1 MGYRSE
7 VSFCL
12 QVKEPEKFVAL
23 MKLKDDEVIKD
34 FLTCMWLD
42 GELLHFR
49 SNYWKWYDD
58 SDRAFNDLMA
68 MAQKYD
74 EEYACRFA
82 RVGEEIA
89 DLHEEAFGEYG
100 WDLDFP
106 YVVRTLEVGFDEEHA
121 KKLIED

>member
-1 MGYRSE
+1 M
-7 VSFCL
+7 
-12 QVKEPEKFVAL
+12 
-23 MKLKDDEVIKD
+23 
-34 FLTCMWLD
+34 
-42 GELLHFR
+42 LHFR

-106 YVVRTLEVGFDEEHA
+106 YVVRTLEVGFDENHA